1 MKQKLL
7 LTINSLRSGG
17 AERVVSH
24 LLNHLQDDFEIHLA
38 LYNNAIGYD
47 IPADIKIVDLKQSE
61 DSNQLITLLKLPT
74 LSYRLSRYCKQN
86 DIKLSVAFLNR
97 PSYINAF
104 MRNWWGYK
112 GRIVAC
118 ERTHQTTMLKTR
130 SWSSRVITRFLLKYS
145 YGSVDLVLAN
155 SQEMKEDLRTN
166 LHVKTPIEV
175 IYNPVVIKE
184 LQTKMLEP
192 VNFVFSPGI
201 FYFIAVGSFRQE
213 KNFPLMIETLAH
225 LKGMNCKLL
234 LIGDGPD
241 EALLRERVKE
251 EGLTEQVIFCGRDK
265 NPFKYIHKCDAFVLC
280 SDVEGFPNVLLEA
293 LACGKP
299 VISTDCK
306 SGPREMLAP
315 STDPTIQLTND
326 FSVEEFGVLSPVGNA
341 AVLASA
347 MKKMMEDEG
356 LRSRLTE
363 RAASRAADFDISII
377 KKYFVKAFAG

>member
-1 MKQKLL
+1 
-7 LTINSLRSGG
+7 
-17 AERVVSH
+17 
-24 LLNHLQDDFEIHLA
+24 
-38 LYNNAIGYD
+38 
-47 IPADIKIVDLKQSE
+47 
-61 DSNQLITLLKLPT
+61 
-74 LSYRLSRYCKQN
+74 
-86 DIKLSVAFLNR
+86 
-97 PSYINAF
+97 
-104 MRNWWGYK
+104 
-112 GRIVAC
+112 
-118 ERTHQTTMLKTR
+118 
-130 SWSSRVITRFLLKYS
+130 
-145 YGSVDLVLAN
+145 
-155 SQEMKEDLRTN
+155 
-166 LHVKTPIEV
+166 
-175 IYNPVVIKE
+175 
-184 LQTKMLEP
+184 
-192 VNFVFSPGI
+192 
-201 FYFIAVGSFRQE
+201 
-213 KNFPLMIETLAH
+213 
-225 LKGMNCKLL
+225 L